1 MVISLLFFIN
11 MPSCRCFGYIMKA
24 LTCVTPTFLWLQCHR
39 SITLIGV
46 GVFTDMFAEFSI
58 FNLFFFQF
66 PVSLFF
72 FLTLAIQPAKYHS
85 SIRRA
90 KLVTCASPHMAHDAI
105 YGYKRNIAIAGHNTG
120 HQLQVNR
127 TLNATILQYTHCCLK
142 MKDEGKCYL
151 RSPCPADVC
160 AISFVTELTRV
171 VYL

>member
-1 MVISLLFFIN
+1 MCSQI
-11 MPSCRCFGYIMKA
+11 C
-24 LTCVTPTFLWLQCHR
+24 LQN
-39 SITLIGV
+39 
-46 GVFTDMFAEFSI
+46 FQFSI
-58 FNLFFFQF
+58 FFFFF
-66 PVSLFF
+66 YNFLLVFF

-105 YGYKRNIAIAGHNTG
+105 YGYKRNISQTIAGHNTG

-171 VYL
+171 VDL